1 MTYNSNNSSFSSD
14 PLLPPQDGSPDTVL
28 PPSEPSRRLDPVYLR
43 VTWRLMPVLLL
54 AQVLAF
60 LDRVNVGTAKLQMAT
75 DLQLSAS
82 AYGLGAGIFFL
93 GYFLFEVPSNLLLHR
108 LGARGW
114 IARIMLTWGLVSAAA
129 MFIQTPTAFYLQRFF
144 LGVAEAGFF
153 PGVILYLTYW
163 FPAQRRGRMTT
174 LFMTASALAG
184 VISGPV
190 SGWIMSVTDGTHG
203 LAGWR
208 WMFLVEGLPS
218 VLVAGLVYWLLPS
231 TPKQAAWL
239 SSEEKALLLNDM
251 ATPDRQPHAHRFKE
265 LLNPITLMFS
275 LIYFLL
281 LMGLYGINFWLPTI
295 IKGAG
300 VNDTLTIGWLSAIPY
315 LCAAV
320 AMNLVARSADR
331 TRRWGL
337 HVGLAALVASAGFL
351 VTVLSDQQM
360 VLSLFGLTLA
370 SAGILSALPLF
381 WNLPTQRLNGV
392 AAAAGIAFINSVG
405 NLSGFVGPSVMGWL
419 IDRSQHTGTAIVF
432 LSVTAL
438 LAGLLTL
445 SHGANNRPARTP
457 AFKPMS

>member
-1 MTYNSNNSSFSSD
+1 MTYNSNNSSLPSTSLPETSSRDDNLDSIASPATSPRRMD
-14 PLLPPQDGSPDTVL
+14 PI
-28 PPSEPSRRLDPVYLR
+28 YLR
-43 VTWRLMPVLLL
+43 ITWRLMPVLLL

-60 LDRVNVGTAKLQMAT
+60 LDRVNIGTAKLQMAT

-108 LGARGW
+108 LGARAW

-129 MFIQTPTAFYLQRFF
+129 MFIQTPTAFYIQRFL

-163 FPAQRRGRMTT
+163 FAAQRRGRMTT

-190 SGWIMSVTDGTHG
+190 SGWIMSAMDATHG

-208 WMFLVEGLPS
+208 WMFLIEGLPS
-218 VLVAGLVYWLLPS
+218 MLVAGLVYWLLPS
-231 TPKQAAWL
+231 TPQQADWL
-239 SSEEKALLLNDM
+239 DNREKALLRADL
-251 ATPDRQPHAHRFKE
+251 ATPGQQQHTHRLKDLF
-265 LLNPITLMFS
+265 NPVTLMFA

-300 VNDTLTIGWLSAIPY
+300 VSDTLTIGWLTAIPY

-320 AMNLVARSADR
+320 VMNLVARSADR

-337 HVGLAALVASAGFL
+337 HVGLAALVASAGFFA
-351 VTVLSDQQM
+351 TVLGDQRIT
-360 VLSLFGLTLA
+360 LSLLGLTLA
-370 SAGILSALPLF
+370 SVGILSALPLF
-381 WNLPTQRLNGV
+381 WNLPTQRLSGV
-392 AAAAGIAFINSVG
+392 AAAAGIAFINSIG

-419 IDRSQHTGTAIVF
+419 IDRTQHTGSALVF
-432 LSVTAL
+432 LGITAL
-438 LAGLLTL
+438 LAGILTL
-445 SHGANNRPARTP
+445 TRGGTP
-457 AFKPMS
+457 ASAQTAPGSH